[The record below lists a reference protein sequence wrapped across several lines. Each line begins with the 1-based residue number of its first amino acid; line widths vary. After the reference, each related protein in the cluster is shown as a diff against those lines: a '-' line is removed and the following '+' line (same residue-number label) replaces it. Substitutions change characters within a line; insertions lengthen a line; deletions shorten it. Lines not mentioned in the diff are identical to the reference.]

1 MERDLFK
8 PTVGINKGTVLN
20 MDRWSW
26 YLILPNQVIIGANV
40 DYETLKVFL
49 KRNLQFEDGDLCAE
63 SISSN
68 LRDV

>member
-1 MERDLFK
+1 
-8 PTVGINKGTVLN
+8 

-49 KRNLQFEDGDLCAE
+49 KRKLPFEDGDICAE